1 MRAHRI
7 VGLSGRVPGL
17 VLAGVMAL
25 AVMGAGC
32 TGGGRSGVEG
42 VLQYRVCGG
51 APPPEG
57 VDPCRP
63 PTPAAGTVTVSR
75 GEVVVARARA
85 DSSGRWRVTLPAG
98 TYTVEGALGPEA
110 PYVDCP
116 PAEITV
122 PTAAPVTLTCSL
134 LAP

>member
-1 MRAHRI
+1 MRAREFL
-7 VGLSGRVPGL
+7 GP
-17 VLAGVMAL
+17 
-25 AVMGAGC
+25 AVRAVTAVVVVVAVTVAAGC
-32 TGGGRSGVEG
+32 TGGGRSAVDG

-57 VDPCRP
+57 VDPCQP
-63 PTPAAGTVTVSR
+63 PTPRAGTVTVSR
-75 GEVVVARARA
+75 GDTVVARTRA
-85 DSSGRWRVTLPAG
+85 GSSGRWHVDLPAG
-98 TYTVEGALGPEA
+98 RYTVRAVLGPDA